1 MGNRVKIKAEDLIGK
16 RYGNRIVICEIE
28 RGRNKYGEKVR
39 MFRCKNIFNGTLQE
53 VSFAS
58 LTQCGE
64 KKKKPK
70 DLKVISS
77 GETISEVRIGQKVK
91 CKYGVGTIVKEKMHS
106 CILEMAD
113 GVETFRCVS
122 KKELMTV

>member
-1 MGNRVKIKAEDLIGK
+1 MSNKIKIKAEDLIGK

-39 MFRCKNIFNGTLQE
+39 MFRCKNVFNGTLQE
-53 VSFAS
+53 ASFAS

-64 KKKKPK
+64 KKNKPK

-77 GETISEVRIGQKVK
+77 GETISECRIGDEVR
-91 CKYGVGTIVKEKMHS
+91 CKYGKGIVVKEKMNS
-106 CILEMAD
+106 YILKMLE
-113 GVETFRCVS
+113 GVENFRCIS
-122 KKELMTV
+122 KRGIL